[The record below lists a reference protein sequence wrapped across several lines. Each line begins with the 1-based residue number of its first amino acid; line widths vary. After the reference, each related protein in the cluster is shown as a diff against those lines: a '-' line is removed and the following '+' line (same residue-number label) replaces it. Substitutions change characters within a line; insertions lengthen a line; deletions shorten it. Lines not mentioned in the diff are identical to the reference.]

1 MSNRT
6 LFSPPKHKYLSA
18 AVSLRSS
25 SEAREAINL
34 LNDEYDAAWTRA
46 KRLRIA
52 RATQLAANRA
62 EASLKRHNLSAT
74 ERKQLREVAGMYSRA
89 AERMFK
95 SYNYL
100 RRD

>member
-1 MSNRT
+1 MVAS
-6 LFSPPKHKYLSA
+6 LFGPPKNKYLSGI
-18 AVSLRSS
+18 VSLRSP
-25 SEAREAINL
+25 SETREAIRL

-62 EASLKRHNLSAT
+62 EASLKRYNLSAT
-74 ERKQLREVAGMYSRA
+74 ERKQAKEVAGMYSRA